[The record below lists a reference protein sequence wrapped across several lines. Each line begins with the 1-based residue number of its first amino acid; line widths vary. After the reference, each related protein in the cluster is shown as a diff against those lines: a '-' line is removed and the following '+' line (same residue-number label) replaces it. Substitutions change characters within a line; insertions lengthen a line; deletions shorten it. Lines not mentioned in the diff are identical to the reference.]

1 MPLATA
7 VPPPSTAPGL
17 LFDSY
22 DGPLEVYEG
31 RNWITSRLLMA
42 RAFHALDLIEDA
54 CSFVDNEAPDHLR
67 GRLREMYELACKADV
82 IIGEA
87 FMQVMPHIF
96 KETGTESPAEHIKSC
111 MQEIRDRGNLTG
123 RESSVNLQLRLQWVL
138 SLVAH
143 LKYHLAGIDQ

>member
-1 MPLATA
+1 MAIATA
-7 VPPPSTAPGL
+7 SPPPSAAPGQ
-17 LFDSY
+17 LFDAY
-22 DGPLEVYEG
+22 DGPVEVYEG
-31 RNWITSRLLMA
+31 RNWITARLLMA
-42 RAFHALDLIEDA
+42 RAFHSLDLIEDA
-54 CSFVDNEAPDHLR
+54 CSFMDNEPPDQLR

-87 FMQVMPHIF
+87 FMQVMPQLYA
-96 KETGTESPAEHIKSC
+96 ESGTESAAEHIKSC

-123 RESSVNLQLRLQWVL
+123 RESPVNLQLRLQWVL